1 MSDRILIVEDEEK
14 LNRMIELE
22 LKYEGYET
30 GKALDGRTGLD
41 MALSGGYDLVLLDI
55 MLPGLNGLEVLR
67 RIRKENERLPVI
79 LLTARDTTM
88 DKVSGLDSGADDYVT
103 KPFAIEE
110 LLARIRTALRKH
122 AKAAAAPAEENAY
135 TVQAVRLEKDARR
148 VLVNGAEVKLTRKEF
163 DLLECLMEHRGKVMD
178 RSSLLEQV
186 WGYDFAGETN
196 SVDVV
201 VRFLRSKIDEPYG
214 LTLIETVRGV
224 GYVIR

>member
-1 MSDRILIVEDEEK
+1 MADRILIVEDEEK

-110 LLARIRTALRKH
+110 LLVRIRTALRKH

-135 TVQAVRLEKDARR
+135 TVQDVRLEKDARR
-148 VLVNGAEVKLTRKEF
+148 VLVNGTEVKLTRKEF

>member
-1 MSDRILIVEDEEK
+1 MADRILIVEDEEK
-14 LNRMIELE
+14 PNRMIELE

>member
-1 MSDRILIVEDEEK
+1 MADRILIVEDEEK

-79 LLTARDTTM
+79 LLTARDTAM

-135 TVQAVRLEKDARR
+135 TVQDVRLEKDARR

>member
-1 MSDRILIVEDEEK
+1 MADRILIVEDEEK

-122 AKAAAAPAEENAY
+122 AKAAAAPVEENAY
-135 TVQAVRLEKDARR
+135 TVQDVRLEKDARR